1 MNKFNKLNKQCN
13 SKALISFF
21 NLPES
26 ITDSQLKA
34 YLHQTFNSL
43 KNPNDKIEFLK
54 KISKLKHNELH
65 HDR

>member
-1 MNKFNKLNKQCN
+1 MDKFNKLSKQCN

-26 ITDSQLKA
+26 TTDSQLKA

-43 KNPNDKIEFLK
+43 KNPHDKIEFLK
-54 KISKLKHNELH
+54 KIAKLKHNELH
-65 HDR
+65 HDK